1 MARRKWRGIKRSMS
15 HLEEALALHIKAL
28 KLPEPVR
35 EFRFHKIRRW
45 RFDFAW
51 PDLMIAVEAEGGAE
65 MHGRRT
71 KQGKVLKSGHLTVS
85 GFRKDCEK
93 YNEAAALGWCVLR
106 FSGAMIKDGTAIKT
120 IERVVSHVQET
131 A

>member
-1 MARRKWRGIKRSMS
+1 VSK
-15 HLEEALALHIKAL
+15 LEETLVLHISAL
-28 KLPEPVR
+28 GLATPVR
-35 EFRFHKIRRW
+35 EFGFHATRKW